1 MTGTGIKI
9 LQWNI
14 SSFKVRN
21 LELLSHIQDCHY
33 DVIILQKTGIDSKDR
48 AGITIQEYSLY
59 FQYPKPDNNRTHGL
73 ITAINDNILS
83 KYIPISIL

>member
-14 SSFKVRN
+14 SSFQGRN

-33 DVIILQKTGIDSKDR
+33 DVIILQETGI
-48 AGITIQEYSLY
+48 
-59 FQYPKPDNNRTHGL
+59 
-73 ITAINDNILS
+73 
-83 KYIPISIL
+83 

>member
-33 DVIILQKTGIDSKDR
+33 DAIILQETGIDSKDR
-48 AGITIQEYSLY
+48 AGI
-59 FQYPKPDNNRTHGL
+59 
-73 ITAINDNILS
+73 NIH
-83 KYIPISIL
+83 YIFKVLHK

>member
-1 MTGTGIKI
+1 MAGTGNKI

-33 DVIILQKTGIDSKDR
+33 DVILLPETAINSKDR
-48 AGITIQEYSLY
+48 SGIKIQGYSLY
-59 FQYPKPDNNRTHGL
+59 FQ
-73 ITAINDNILS
+73 
-83 KYIPISIL
+83 